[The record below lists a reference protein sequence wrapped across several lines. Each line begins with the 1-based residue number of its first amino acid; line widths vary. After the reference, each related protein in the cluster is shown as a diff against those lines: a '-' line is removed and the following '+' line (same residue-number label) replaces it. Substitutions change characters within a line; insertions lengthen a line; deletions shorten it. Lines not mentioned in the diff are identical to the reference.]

1 MPQVDHR
8 IGQGLERVMQLA
20 EALESKEQPA
30 KLIFP
35 AEHPLDGIEAFLEN
49 GGVEERLPASFD
61 GFSAA
66 GVWVDVRYASVC
78 HRLVYF
84 I

>member
-1 MPQVDHR
+1 MPAVDHR
-8 IGQGLERVMQLA
+8 VGQGLEGVMQMA
-20 EALESKEQPA
+20 EALEPKEQPA

-49 GGVEERLPASFD
+49 GGVEELLPVSFD
-61 GFSAA
+61 NFPAA
-66 GVWVDVRYASVC
+66 G
-78 HRLVYF
+78 